1 MGEQRILKL
10 RRYQSNLYWIVN
22 IMIASKIIQTFT
34 HLLLT
39 IVIILFIITG
49 FGIVNYRI
57 VEQLTLGVLSKLIS
71 FQIHSNLIIPLIIL
85 LTLHIYFTLRKNFK
99 NKFKIIWKW
108 IKIFFD
114 KCHMKF
120 LITFNKCFSTLNWTL
135 IKLFLI
141 HYEFIF

>member
-1 MGEQRILKL
+1 MTAL
-10 RRYQSNLYWIVN
+10 
-22 IMIASKIIQTFT
+22 KIIQILT

-39 IVIILFIITG
+39 IVITLFIITG

-99 NKFKIIWKW
+99 NKFKIILKR
-108 IKIFFD
+108 IKNFLRSVSYEIFN
-114 KCHMKF
+114 HV
-120 LITFNKCFSTLNWTL
+120 
-135 IKLFLI
+135 
-141 HYEFIF
+141 